1 MGRSM
6 RVAMVFAACLAMFS
20 QHAAAGCNPN
30 KPAPPVA
37 ERFVISGATV
47 KDKVTGLTLQR
58 CSVGQKWK
66 ENVVCMGLD
75 VQVKLN
81 AAQDE
86 EADGWRLPR
95 PAELRSLLIGRC
107 RNPAINEEAFPD
119 MDPDALWY
127 WSFDGNLDQVVNFG
141 DGNPG
146 FCSTPKCK
154 GNSVRL
160 VKRDVDMAAVTP

>member
-47 KDKVTGLTLQR
+47 KDKVTCLTWQR
-58 CSVGQKWK
+58 RSVGQTWHEKVGCIG
-66 ENVVCMGLD
+66 VVD
-75 VQVKLN
+75 QVKMH

>member
-47 KDKVTGLTLQR
+47 KDKVTGLTWQR

-66 ENVVCMGLD
+66 EKVGCIGLVD
-75 VQVKLN
+75 QVKFN